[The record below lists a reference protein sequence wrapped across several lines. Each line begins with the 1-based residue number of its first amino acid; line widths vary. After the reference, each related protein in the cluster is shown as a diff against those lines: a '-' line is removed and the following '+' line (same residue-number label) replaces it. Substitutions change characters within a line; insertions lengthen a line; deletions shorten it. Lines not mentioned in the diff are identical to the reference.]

1 MRVLA
6 GKMKA
11 NHHLAFSPDGQ
22 RLVCGGNGRGVA
34 IWDITTSSPP
44 VMALQDG
51 HGLVVFHFD
60 ANTGR
65 LFVAFAAGIWTRS
78 VDGVET
84 ELQFP
89 DGRPSQIGG
98 FAVTPDGTTA
108 VFSHYHSPDYSG
120 GKFMLARHRL
130 DGDAVGQ
137 RVWHADEGYVWEGP
151 FVFRPGTGELFGHG
165 GSGSPR
171 TFASRNPDEPA
182 SFAMHPY
189 EKRPGE
195 TVIGWALSPDGERVA
210 FTTQN
215 RIRLLELGT
224 GTETHLPVETGSVG
238 RAIAFHPGG
247 QLLGVASGEGVKLF
261 DASTLTEVRA
271 LSWGNGRV
279 RSLAFA
285 PDGMTGATAGERG
298 WVTLWDVDI

>member
-1 MRVLA
+1 MRVLP
-6 GKMKA
+6 GKVKA

-34 IWDITTSSPP
+34 IWDITTSNRP
-44 VMALQDG
+44 VMALQEG
-51 HGLVVFHFD
+51 HGSVVFHFD
-60 ANTGR
+60 ANNGR

-78 VDGVET
+78 VDGVES

-89 DGRPSQIGG
+89 DGRPTQIGG
-98 FAVTPDGTTA
+98 FAVTLDGTTA
-108 VFSHYHSPDYSG
+108 VFSHYHAPDYSG
-120 GKFMLARHRL
+120 GKFMLARHHL
-130 DGDAVGQ
+130 NGDAVGQ
-137 RVWHADEGYVWEGP
+137 RVWHADERYVWEGS

-165 GSGSPR
+165 GSGCPR
-171 TFASRNPDEPA
+171 TFVTRNPDEPA
-182 SFAMHPY
+182 SFAMHLY
-189 EKRPGE
+189 EKIPGE
-195 TVIGWALSPDGERVA
+195 SVIGWALSPDGERIA

-215 RIRLLELGT
+215 RVRLLDLGT
-224 GTETHLPVETGSVG
+224 GTETQLPVEPGSVG

-247 QLLGVASGEGVKLF
+247 QLLGLASGEGVKLL